1 MFLSLH
7 VITKFIMF
15 NEHEK
20 KKNKCFVNRSNTTLE
35 ILIERLM
42 KEGKKTVVVI

>member
-1 MFLSLH
+1 
-7 VITKFIMF
+7 MF

-35 ILIERLM
+35 ILIERLI
-42 KEGKKTVVVI
+42 KEEDEGKKIVVVI